1 MVIRPYRESDRGWV
15 KEVIS
20 AEFGGPLQARR
31 GELIDVLAL
40 PGLVAEQDG
49 QPVGILTYRREEG
62 ACELAFIA
70 ALERHR
76 GIGSALLD
84 ALRREV
90 ADCERIWLVTTN
102 DNLDAVRFYQRRGW
116 EWIAF
121 HRDAITEGRRLKPE
135 LPQIGD
141 NGIEI
146 RHELEFEAP
155 RT

>member
-1 MVIRPYRESDRGWV
+1 MRSLREREG
-15 KEVIS
+15 
-20 AEFGGPLQARR
+20 
-31 GELIDVLAL
+31 
-40 PGLVAEQDG
+40 
-49 QPVGILTYRREEG
+49 VGT
-62 ACELAFIA
+62 
-70 ALERHR
+70 
-76 GIGSALLD
+76 ALLR
-84 ALRREV
+84 AVQEEATPAGCRR
-90 ADCERIWLVTTN
+90 AWLVTTN